1 MSDTSSSMTF
11 TDSIVAI
18 ATPVGLGGI
27 CIVRLSGTKS
37 LQIAKLITKK
47 PTFTPRY
54 ATLSSLYD
62 EGAEVFDEAIIIYY
76 QAPKSYTC
84 EDVIEFQC
92 HGGDLI
98 GQKVVSLC
106 LLYGA
111 RIATPGEF
119 TKRAFLNGLI
129 DFSQLNAISQIIH
142 AKDSFFQKALALQLK
157 GELGVFVRESR
168 ESLLQILAYCE
179 VMIDYSEEDIPLDTI
194 DRIRTKLQEL
204 QHKMQKIYDFSLM
217 RQNINAGWNLC
228 IIGKPNVGKSS
239 LLNAILLFDRA
250 ITSPMPGTTR
260 DTIEEEIIINGAIVR
275 LIDTAGIRES
285 DNIIEQ
291 EGIKKSLQS
300 LKQSNI
306 VLFVLDISKPFSNE
320 DEEICRHISDT
331 QKTLIVL
338 NKTDKEHKLN
348 KAKLKHI
355 IPKDTT
361 IIEVSALQKDKT
373 AQTIKQALS
382 KIIDSTR
389 IQGEIILSASYQL
402 ESMRQTLQSLR
413 LAQLK
418 LDTLELELFA
428 YHIKDAIASIGQIT
442 KPYATSEMLDVMF
455 SSFCLGK

>member
-1 MSDTSSSMTF
+1 
-11 TDSIVAI
+11 
-18 ATPVGLGGI
+18 
-27 CIVRLSGTKS
+27 
-37 LQIAKLITKK
+37 
-47 PTFTPRY
+47 
-54 ATLSSLYD
+54 
-62 EGAEVFDEAIIIYY
+62 
-76 QAPKSYTC
+76 
-84 EDVIEFQC
+84 
-92 HGGDLI
+92 
-98 GQKVVSLC
+98 
-106 LLYGA
+106 
-111 RIATPGEF
+111 
-119 TKRAFLNGLI
+119 
-129 DFSQLNAISQIIH
+129 
-142 AKDSFFQKALALQLK
+142 
-157 GELGVFVRESR
+157 
-168 ESLLQILAYCE
+168 
-179 VMIDYSEEDIPLDTI
+179 
-194 DRIRTKLQEL
+194 
-204 QHKMQKIYDFSLM
+204 M